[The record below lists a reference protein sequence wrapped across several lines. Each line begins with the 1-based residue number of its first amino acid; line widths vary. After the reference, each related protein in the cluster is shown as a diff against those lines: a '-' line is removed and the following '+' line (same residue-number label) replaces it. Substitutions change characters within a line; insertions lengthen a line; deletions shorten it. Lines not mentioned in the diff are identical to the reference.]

1 MVEITGSDF
10 FEKLK
15 DSVRNNSFYNFL
27 IKEQD
32 NRKYI
37 ILKKDKEEFI
47 TTFYQRYIDDI
58 EDIIKISKTDK
69 EITEKILQQ

>member
-1 MVEITGSDF
+1 MVEINGSEF

-15 DSVRNNSFYNFL
+15 DSIRNNSFYNFR
-27 IKEQD
+27 IKEQND
-32 NRKYI
+32 IKYI
-37 ILKKDKEEFI
+37 ILKKEKEEFI

-69 EITEKILQQ
+69 EITEKILEQ

>member
-1 MVEITGSDF
+1 MVEITGSEF

-15 DSVRNNSFYNFL
+15 DSIRNNSFYNFR
-27 IKEQD
+27 IKEQND
-32 NRKYI
+32 IKYI
-37 ILKKDKEEFI
+37 ILKKEKEEFI

-69 EITEKILQQ
+69 EITEKILEQ